1 MKLLLSGE
9 GPTDLGVNRAVAG
22 GVEFVP
28 GPMAHV
34 VDRLL
39 ETHLGYSILRW
50 HELGGDSVSY
60 VGESE
65 LASLGKPGSPLFP
78 GVKFGKGTALFTRNA
93 QVLGLKATEEAR
105 GAAVPVVAVLFRD
118 GDGTRS
124 VPHTDWEQKVASIER
139 GFELVKFNA
148 GVPMVPRPKSEA
160 WLLCALKSQAYAH
173 CDALEEAPGNDASP
187 RSLKGRLEA
196 LVGHEAPA
204 AEQSDWVQS
213 GRVDPQRI
221 EMPSF
226 RRFREALDGAY
237 GNASRAA

>member
-1 MKLLLSGE
+1 MRLLLSGE
-9 GPTDLGVNRAVAG
+9 GPTDLGVNQAVAG
-22 GVEFVP
+22 GVAFVP

-39 ETHLGYSILRW
+39 EAHLGYSILEV
-50 HELGGDSVSY
+50 HELGGDCVSY
-60 VGESE
+60 LGESE
-65 LASLGKPGSPLFP
+65 LASLGKPRSPLFP
-78 GVKFGKGTALFTRNA
+78 GVKLGKGTALFTRNA
-93 QVLGLKATEEAR
+93 QVLGLKAIEEAR
-105 GAAVPVVAVLFRD
+105 GAAVPVIAVLFRD

-139 GFELVKFNA
+139 GFELVKFKA

-160 WLLCALKSQAYAH
+160 WLLCALKPQAYAH

-187 RSLKGRLEA
+187 NSLKGRLQA
-196 LVGHEAPA
+196 LVGHDARA
-204 AEQSDWVQS
+204 AEQSEWVQS

-226 RRFREALDGAY
+226 RRFREALDAAY
-237 GNASRAA
+237 ANASWAA

>member
-9 GPTDLGVNRAVAG
+9 GPTDLGVNQAVAG

-39 ETHLGYSILRW
+39 ETHVGYSILKW
-50 HELGGDSVSY
+50 QELGGDCVSY

-93 QVLGLKATEEAR
+93 QVLGLKAIEEAR
-105 GAAVPVVAVLFRD
+105 GAAVPIIAVLFRD

-124 VPHTDWEQKVASIER
+124 VSRTDWEQKVASIER

-160 WLLCALKSQAYAH
+160 WLLCALKPQPYAH
-173 CDALEEAPGNDASP
+173 CDSLEEAPGNDASP
-187 RSLKGRLEA
+187 NSLKRRLEA

-204 AEQSDWVQS
+204 AEQSEWVQT
-213 GRVDPQRI
+213 GLVDPQRI

-226 RRFREALDGAY
+226 RRVREALDAAY
-237 GNASRAA
+237 ANASTAA